1 MSATDFHPNRAAS
14 EIDLALCRA
23 TIYSALA
30 LGFRPPTE
38 EIIARIVEGVG
49 SPNPKTPD
57 PFSQNTATLTSAAA
71 FLDPDGRWDLVASVE
86 IVARAGKVGI
96 APLASSYRKLFG
108 LTARGMAPPYETEY
122 GNEALFQQPQE
133 LSDLVG
139 FYTAFGLTL
148 KSSEHERA
156 DHVSCECEFM
166 SFLAMKEAYALEHG
180 DTAMLAETIKAKKL
194 FLRDHLG
201 RFLPTFANTL
211 ARTTIPC
218 SYSLPPGEREGEGD
232 SHRFYRA
239 LADLCLRFISQ
250 ETAALGIRLG
260 PVNLPLRPAD
270 DERVPMA
277 CGNGTECTAMPGA
290 CIPEGAESV

>member
-1 MSATDFHPNRAAS
+1 MKEQSAITLPQF
-14 EIDLALCRA
+14 IDIGLALYRA

-38 EIIARIVEGVG
+38 EIIARIVER
-49 SPNPKTPD
+49 K
-57 PFSQNTATLTSAAA
+57 NTVVLTDAAA
-71 FLDPDGRWDLVASVE
+71 FLDPDGQWDLVASVE
-86 IVARAGKVGI
+86 IVARAGQVGI
-96 APLASSYRKLFG
+96 EALASSYRNLFG

-139 FYTAFGLTL
+139 FYSAFGLTL

-180 DTAMLAETIKAKKL
+180 DAAMLAETIKAKKL

-201 RFLPTFANTL
+201 RFLPTFANSL
-211 ARTTIPC
+211 VRTTNPPP
-218 SYSLPPGEREGEGD
+218 SPLPLGEGEGGGD
-232 SHRFYRA
+232 FHGFYRA

-250 ETAALGIRLG
+250 ETDGLGIRLG

-270 DERVPMA
+270 DDRVPMA